1 MPMKVELTL
10 NQLESFYDQG
20 YLVLPE
26 AFNADEV
33 SRMQS
38 EADNVLE
45 LIVNSSLA
53 NQRRS
58 GRLDI
63 RETPGGKWI
72 VRKIQPINDLSLFLA
87 QVSAD
92 ERLVTPLRQIMGDE
106 PILMEEKLNYKEPLP
121 EPVEGIEARQ
131 LDDRFPVHNDWAYY
145 AAQDYPQTV
154 LSSAICIDEC
164 TEDSGPIRV
173 WPGSHKKH
181 LEHGPIDN
189 GLEVPPNLIDHNGGI
204 EVLAPA
210 GSIFIFHVLLIH
222 NSKPNVSG
230 RPRRLMIYS
239 HFPKAANKGNDVRNG
254 PGRLL
259 ESPWEW
265 EYQRKKERGEF
276 VDEFEAPSFS

>member
-1 MPMKVELTL
+1 MKVELTL

-210 GSIFIFHVLLIH
+210 GSVKDK
-222 NSKPNVSG
+222 S
-230 RPRRLMIYS
+230 
-239 HFPKAANKGNDVRNG
+239 
-254 PGRLL
+254 
-259 ESPWEW
+259 
-265 EYQRKKERGEF
+265 
-276 VDEFEAPSFS
+276 

>member
-1 MPMKVELTL
+1 MNVELTL
-10 NQLESFYDQG
+10 NQLESFDEQG

-26 AFNADEV
+26 LFNADEV

-45 LIVNSSLA
+45 LIMNSSLA

-121 EPVEGIEARQ
+121 EPVEGIDARQ

-181 LEHGPIDN
+181 LEHVQIEN
-189 GLEVPPNLIDHNGGI
+189 GLEVPPNLVDHNGGI

-239 HFPKAANKGNDVRNG
+239 HFPNAANKGNDIRNG
-254 PGRLL
+254 PGRLR

-276 VDEFEAPSFS
+276 VDEFEAPSFG

>member
-1 MPMKVELTL
+1 MTNSPNMYASKNPVIAAAKAGKVQTFLGVT
-10 NQLESFYDQG
+10 
-20 YLVLPE
+20 
-26 AFNADEV
+26 
-33 SRMQS
+33 
-38 EADNVLE
+38 
-45 LIVNSSLA
+45 
-53 NQRRS
+53 
-58 GRLDI
+58 
-63 RETPGGKWI
+63 TPSP
-72 VRKIQPINDLSLFLA
+72 QLA
-87 QVSAD
+87 QMLALSGFD
-92 ERLVTPLRQIMGDE
+92 GIM
-106 PILMEEKLNYKEPLP
+106 
-121 EPVEGIEARQ
+121 
-131 LDDRFPVHNDWAYY
+131 
-145 AAQDYPQTV
+145 
-154 LSSAICIDEC
+154 IDM
-164 TEDSGPIRV
+164 
-173 WPGSHKKH
+173 
-181 LEHGPIDN
+181 EHGPIDN